1 MGQLSSLLSERA
13 AELKL
18 IDEKKKI
25 KIGMVSL
32 GCAKNRVDAEIMLG
46 SISEAGYEITPFED
60 RADVIIVNTCGFID
74 SAKEEAIDAILEA
87 AEMKEKGSAKAV
99 IVSGCLAQRYGREIL
114 KSLPEVD
121 AIVGAY
127 GYSHILDAIES
138 VLNRDRKVRT
148 DKEDAREIL
157 KKGNV
162 CYFDDAADF
171 SLGYLDGRRI
181 LTTPASYAY
190 LKIAEG
196 CSNRCTY
203 CAIPGIRGPYRS
215 RPADKLLEEARGIAA
230 QGVSEI
236 VVIAQD
242 TTMYGKDLGNGDG
255 LPGLLEG
262 LDRIDGIER
271 VRILYLYPDEIT
283 DDILKAVKNCRK
295 TVPYFDIPLQ
305 HISDG
310 VLKRMNRRGN
320 GALYRKVIEDFRK
333 AFPECVIRTS
343 LITGFPGET
352 EENHRELKEFLK
364 EYKLDRVGVFEYSRE
379 EGTPAARMKDQV
391 HPATKKRRR
400 RELMEIQNAISLEK
414 NQSRI
419 GKVYDVTVDG
429 VSDDGMFYKGRS
441 YMEAPEEDG
450 FIYFA
455 AKEELKTGQT
465 VRVKIVVAEDYDL
478 VGEQIR
484 DED

>member
-1 MGQLSSLLSERA
+1 
-13 AELKL
+13 
-18 IDEKKKI
+18 
-25 KIGMVSL
+25 MVSL

-46 SISEAGYEITPFED
+46 SISKAGYEITPFEEQ
-60 RADVIIVNTCGFID
+60 ADVIIVNTCGFID

-87 AEMKEKGSAKAV
+87 AEMKKKGNARAV
-99 IVSGCLAQRYGREIL
+99 IVSGCLAQRYGRDIL

-121 AIVGAY
+121 AVVGAY

-138 VLNRDRKVRT
+138 VLGGEKTVRT
-148 DKEDAREIL
+148 DSAEDAGEIL

-162 CYFDDAADF
+162 CYFDDATDF
-171 SLGYLDGRRI
+171 SLEYLDGKRI

-215 RPADKLLEEARGIAA
+215 RPVEKLLEEARVLAA
-230 QGVSEI
+230 EGVSEI
-236 VVIAQD
+236 VVVAQD
-242 TTMYGKDLGNGDG
+242 TTMYGTDLGDGSG
-255 LPGLLEG
+255 LPALLEG
-262 LDRIDGIER
+262 LDVIDGIER
-271 VRILYLYPDEIT
+271 VRILYLYPDEIN
-283 DDILKAVKNCRK
+283 DEILNAVRNCRK

-305 HISDG
+305 HISDR

-320 GALYRKVIEDFRK
+320 GTLYRKVIDDFRK
-333 AFPECVIRTS
+333 A
-343 LITGFPGET
+343 
-352 EENHRELKEFLK
+352 FLK

-379 EGTPAARMKDQV
+379 EGTPAARMKEQV
-391 HPATKKRRR
+391 HPATKKRRH
-400 RELMEIQNAISLEK
+400 RELMEIQNAVSFEK
-414 NQSRI
+414 NKNRI
-419 GKVYDVTVDG
+419 GKIYDVVVDG

-450 FIYFA
+450 YIYFA

-465 VRVKIVVAEDYDL
+465 VRVRIVVAEDYDL

>member
-1 MGQLSSLLSERA
+1 
-13 AELKL
+13 
-18 IDEKKKI
+18 
-25 KIGMVSL
+25 MVSL

-87 AEMKEKGSAKAV
+87 AEMKKKGSARAV
-99 IVSGCLAQRYGREIL
+99 IVSGCLAQRYGRDIL

-121 AIVGAY
+121 AVVGAY

-138 VLNRDRKVRT
+138 VLGGGKTVRT
-148 DKEDAREIL
+148 DSAEDAGEIL

-162 CYFDDAADF
+162 CYFDDATDF
-171 SLGYLDGRRI
+171 SLEYLDGKRI

-215 RPADKLLEEARGIAA
+215 RPVEKLLEEARVLAA
-230 QGVSEI
+230 EGVSEI
-236 VVIAQD
+236 VVVAQD
-242 TTMYGKDLGNGDG
+242 TTMYGTDLGDGSG
-255 LPGLLEG
+255 LPVLLEG
-262 LDRIDGIER
+262 LDVIDGIER
-271 VRILYLYPDEIT
+271 VRILYLYPDEIN
-283 DDILKAVKNCRK
+283 DEILNAVRNCRK

-305 HISDG
+305 HISDR

-320 GALYRKVIEDFRK
+320 GDLYRKVIDDFRK

-352 EENHRELKEFLK
+352 EDDHRELKAFLK

-391 HPATKKRRR
+391 HPATKKRRH
-400 RELMEIQNAISLEK
+400 RELMEIQNAVSFEK
-414 NQSRI
+414 NKNRI
-419 GKVYDVTVDG
+419 GKIYDVVVDG

-450 FIYFA
+450 YIFFA

-465 VRVKIVVAEDYDL
+465 VRVRIVVAEDYDL